1 MCCRWRSDI
10 LCFKKKS
17 NLLFMLVREV
27 VGEERH
33 LDLNGVEVDTLH
45 LEWYELNKRIQRKV
59 TTAGRDV
66 ALKFISE
73 GVMLRDGDVLYHSS
87 EEGVAIV
94 VRVLETPAILLS
106 PKSMLEMATL
116 CYEIGNKHMP
126 LFIDGDE
133 ILLPYEAPM
142 FKWLVDAGYAPSEV
156 SRKLTNR
163 LKSKSSDHHHVHEE
177 PHHESLF
184 TKVINFAARNSKEE

>member
-1 MCCRWRSDI
+1 MLIREIVGRERDI
-10 LCFKKKS
+10 
-17 NLLFMLVREV
+17 
-27 VGEERH
+27 
-33 LDLNGVEVDTLH
+33 DLSGVEVDTLR

-59 TTAGRDV
+59 TSKGRDI
-66 ALKFISE
+66 ALKFIAE
-73 GVMLRDGDVLYHSS
+73 GVMLSDGDILYHNPD
-87 EEGVAIV
+87 EGFAIV

-142 FKWLVDAGYAPSEV
+142 FKWLVDAGYSPREV
-156 SRKLTNR
+156 SRKLLNR
-163 LKSKSSDHHHVHEE
+163 LKSKSSDHHHAHEE

-184 TKVINFAARNSKEE
+184 TKVINFAARSSKEE